1 MILKRP
7 VSYSTVIL
15 FVTII
20 HQLFII
26 IVCKPTPEIRFIDK
40 NNNFIDTM
48 GRNKSDFADDNISEK
63 YISHKDYAMQNNKVT
78 SDSINIEE
86 PPSNDKL
93 IEVSSNLE

>member
-1 MILKRP
+1 
-7 VSYSTVIL
+7 
-15 FVTII
+15 
-20 HQLFII
+20 
-26 IVCKPTPEIRFIDK
+26 
-40 NNNFIDTM
+40 M

-93 IEVSSNLE
+93 IEVSSSLKQSQNQFMLYDFNLLKLFG